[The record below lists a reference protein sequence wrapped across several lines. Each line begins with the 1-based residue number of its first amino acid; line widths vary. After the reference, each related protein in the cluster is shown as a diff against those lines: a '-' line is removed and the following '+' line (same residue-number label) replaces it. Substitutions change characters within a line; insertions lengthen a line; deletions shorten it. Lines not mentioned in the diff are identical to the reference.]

1 MFKWFWAMLSL
12 GAPATW
18 FVTRE
23 VFFLSFTKVLRF
35 WRTACHQTDKWKL
48 KIPPWVEPMIAWE
61 QTLPPPSLRKSRF
74 ILRGG
79 GSVHGLSPVS
89 KSHQLRKICNQNL
102 PRTCRNRFSDNGVAD
117 TSKNITPLASYFL
130 LTIFETKD
138 IKINKFQCPP
148 ICHYKNRCLQ
158 GTNICVKLYPKRPCA
173 RLGILLLGSDQNLS
187 GFGFLVQIRAFAG
200 ICKFEYERKTQSGRM
215 MLTCRWSISRSSYER
230 AWNNCVIKNALN
242 PQTSFV
248 QPIFSLFLI
257 LSRRVQLPYLENMV
271 WWLTYHDG

>member
-1 MFKWFWAMLSL
+1 MFKWFWAILSL

-35 WRTACHQTDKWKL
+35 WRTACHQKDKWKL

-61 QTLPPPSLRKSRF
+61 QTLPPPPSLRKSRF

-117 TSKNITPLASYFL
+117 TSKNITPLASFFL
-130 LTIFETKD
+130 LMIFETKD
-138 IKINKFQCPP
+138 IKINKFQFPP
-148 ICHYKNRCLQ
+148 ICRYENRCLQ
-158 GTNICVKLYPKRPCA
+158 GTNICVKLYPKRPFA
-173 RLGILLLGSDQNLS
+173 RWGILLLGSDQNLS
-187 GFGFLVQIRAFAG
+187 GFGFLVQIRAFVV
-200 ICKFEYERKTQSGRM
+200 KTSWYLQI
-215 MLTCRWSISRSSYER
+215 WI
-230 AWNNCVIKNALN
+230 WNEKPKVVEWC
-242 PQTSFV
+242 
-248 QPIFSLFLI
+248 
-257 LSRRVQLPYLENMV
+257 
-271 WWLTYHDG
+271 